1 MDTERRLIELEA
13 RVAHQDQAII
23 ELSEEIFRQQ
33 KQIVFLEEQAR
44 YLIERLRSG
53 AAAEPAA
60 DPSSEIP
67 PHY

>member
-13 RVAHQDQAII
+13 KVAHQDQAII

-33 KQIVFLEEQAR
+33 KQIVLLEEQAR
-44 YLIERLRSG
+44 HLIERLRSG
-53 AAAEPAA
+53 GATEPAA

>member
-13 RVAHQDQAII
+13 KVAHQDQAISD
-23 ELSEEIFRQQ
+23 LSEEIYRQQ
-33 KQIVFLEEQAR
+33 KQIVLLEEQAR
-44 YLIERLRSG
+44 HLIERLRSVG
-53 AAAEPAA
+53 GAEPSA